1 MRIESKTNYSAP
13 FLLFK
18 DWFDQANQNQQII
31 EPTAMCLATV
41 GVDNKPSSRMVLL
54 KKFDER
60 GFCFFTNLNSRKSH
74 ELNNNHFVALC
85 FYWGA
90 LRKQVRIEGYV
101 EKVSDIEADEYFS
114 SRRPASRIGA
124 WASRQSQKMNNWQ
137 EFMDRIDAIKQKF
150 HNQDIPRP
158 NFWSGFRVIPNSIE
172 FWQEGDFRIHERH
185 LYKKIQDGWIV
196 DQLYP

>member
-74 ELNNNHFVALC
+74 ELNNNNSVALC

-114 SRRPASRIGA
+114 SRRPESKIGA
-124 WASRQSQKMNNWQ
+124 WASKMNNWQ

-185 LYKKIQDGWIV
+185 LYKKSQDGWIV

>member
-1 MRIESKTNYSAP
+1 
-13 FLLFK
+13 
-18 DWFDQANQNQQII
+18 
-31 EPTAMCLATV
+31 
-41 GVDNKPSSRMVLL
+41 MVLL

-114 SRRPASRIGA
+114 SRRPESRIGA